1 MAGALSLVASLFANA
16 ETLLTLPG
24 SVLATKGQQYQG
36 HQGADRILN
45 KIAGENYGVYA
56 GNNGGLSGWAGDE
69 GQWAQDTSTSGH
81 ITLAGRGGTQG
92 ESFALVLGSE
102 LQDGL
107 IFNSVTFEVEIPE
120 STYLSGKSFNL
131 GVGYWSSTSS
141 SFVKTSTESVSVAT
155 TGATT
160 SMVTLALDSL
170 ATWASGDKIIVGVG
184 GPGFTPPTTTYQVNV
199 RGVSIIPEPS
209 AFGLLAGAGALALV
223 ASRRRR
229 K

>member
-1 MAGALSLVASLFANA
+1 M
-16 ETLLTLPG
+16 PG
-24 SVLATKGQQYQG
+24 LRA
-36 HQGADRILN
+36 
-45 KIAGENYGVYA
+45 
-56 GNNGGLSGWAGDE
+56 
-69 GQWAQDTSTSGH
+69 SGH